1 MIREQN
7 QTRGAAGFAGDEGE
21 AGGDPCS
28 GVRPG
33 GGVASTEAEIVWLE
47 DIDHLDYLR

>member
-1 MIREQN
+1 MS
-7 QTRGAAGFAGDEGE
+7 
-21 AGGDPCS
+21 GDPCR

-47 DIDHLDYLR
+47 DIDHLDYLRLPTRKSRPAHHRGGRTVG